1 MMRLRRDPARATLAA
16 LIVLTACGSAVPF
29 RQAATADDAAAQ
41 PNGAAAPAGP
51 SPAIA
56 SPDWP
61 SFRGPRASG
70 VADGQNLPDR
80 WDGDSGLNIAWKRR
94 IPGLAHSSPVI
105 RGDRLYLTSAV
116 SSRPDATFRHGLY
129 GDGDAS
135 EDRTVHRFMVYAL
148 DKKSGDIIWERAAH
162 EGVPKDKR
170 HIKATYAN
178 ATPAADGRYIVA
190 WFGSEGLFAFDV
202 EGRLLWR
209 RDLGRLD
216 VGAYDAPEYEWGP
229 ASSPIIHEGI
239 VIVQCDT
246 QGDSFLM
253 AFDIA
258 TGDTA
263 WKTMRDELPSWGTPT
278 IYPGGERT
286 ELITNGSNF
295 IRGYDPRSGR
305 ELWRLG
311 GSSKITAPTPIGHDG
326 LIVVASGRAPE
337 RPIFAI
343 RAGASGNI
351 TLQAGATANRS
362 VAWSRLRRGPY
373 MPTPIIYGGRLYVLG
388 NRGELDSYDLGSGEE
403 IYRQQLR
410 HGGGGFSASPVAADG
425 KLYLPGEDGDI
436 YVVRAGDRFELIAT
450 NPMGELLMASPALS
464 DGMLYIRAEKHL
476 FAIGR

>member
-1 MMRLRRDPARATLAA
+1 
-16 LIVLTACGSAVPF
+16 
-29 RQAATADDAAAQ
+29 
-41 PNGAAAPAGP
+41 
-51 SPAIA
+51 
-56 SPDWP
+56 
-61 SFRGPRASG
+61 
-70 VADGQNLPDR
+70 
-80 WDGDSGLNIAWKRR
+80 
-94 IPGLAHSSPVI
+94 
-105 RGDRLYLTSAV
+105 LYLTSAV

-216 VGAYDAPEYEWGP
+216 IGAYDAPEYEWGP

-295 IRGYDPRSGR
+295 IRGYDPRTGR

-311 GSSKITAPTPIGHDG
+311 GSSKITAPTPIGHGG

-343 RAGASGNI
+343 RAGASGDI
-351 TLQAGATANRS
+351 TLQEGATANGS
-362 VAWSRLRRGPY
+362 VAWSRMRRGPY
-373 MPTPIIYGGRLYVLG
+373 MPTPLIYDGRLYVLG
-388 NRGELDSYDLGSGEE
+388 NRGELDCYDLGSGEE
-403 IYRQQLR
+403 IYRRQIK

-425 KLYLPGEDGDI
+425 KLYLPGEDGEI
-436 YVVRAGDRFELIAT
+436 YVVRAGDRFELLAR